1 MEVKKR
7 SPNSYEL
14 ERYDECSYRAIVDFI
29 LIGSP
34 GNGSSYKIS
43 TFDKSEHRVRK
54 HDCCSGLVVLG
65 YYSILMSPDV
75 CKINLTVH
83 QTVNVLLF

>member
-1 MEVKKR
+1 MEVKK

-14 ERYDECSYRAIVDFI
+14 ERYDECGYRAVVDFI

-43 TFDKSEHRVRK
+43 TFDKSEHRVR
-54 HDCCSGLVVLG
+54 SNMIVV
-65 YYSILMSPDV
+65 V
-75 CKINLTVH
+75 V
-83 QTVNVLLF
+83 

>member
-43 TFDKSEHRVRK
+43 IIDESEHRVR
-54 HDCCSGLVVLG
+54 
-65 YYSILMSPDV
+65 
-75 CKINLTVH
+75 
-83 QTVNVLLF
+83 

>member
-14 ERYDECSYRAIVDFI
+14 ERYDECGYRAIVDFI

-34 GNGSSYKIS
+34 GNGSTYKIS
-43 TFDKSEHRVRK
+43 TFDKSEHRVR
-54 HDCCSGLVVLG
+54 
-65 YYSILMSPDV
+65 
-75 CKINLTVH
+75 
-83 QTVNVLLF
+83 